1 MKLKAQAIFG
11 FQFLSIQPAVMNNNS
26 EIIFHSRPAVPVE
39 LHKVRIVQKLHLK
52 PIEARLAAMREA
64 GFNTFLLNTK
74 DIFLDMLTDSGT
86 NAMSDNQVSSMLHA
100 DDAYSGSQSFYR
112 MEKALQEVF
121 GKKYVL
127 PVHQGRAAENVISQ
141 VFIRQGDVIPMNYH
155 FTTTKA
161 HMEINGG
168 QVLEIYTDEAL
179 KIKSNHPFKGNI
191 DTDKLRGVIA
201 EYGAD
206 HVPFI
211 RMEAST
217 NLIGGQPFSMQNMK
231 EVKAIADENGIM
243 VVLDASLIGEN
254 AYFIRKREPEYR
266 NASIRDILNE
276 MCGMADVVYFSSR
289 KVSSTR
295 GGGIVTNS
303 KELMLKM
310 RDLIPLYEG
319 FMTYGG
325 MSVREIEAMAVG
337 LMETMDE
344 TVISQSPSFIE
355 YAVGELEEM
364 DIPVVT
370 PAGALGCHIDA
381 LQFLPHV
388 PQAAYSAGALAAALY
403 IVSGCRGMERGT
415 ISMDRD
421 EEGNDVMS
429 DMELLRLAFPRRVF
443 TLSQTNFLLDRLK
456 WLHENRELVGGLKF
470 VEEPAVLRFF
480 MGRLD
485 ADSDWPE
492 RLVARFRA
500 DFGDSL

>member
-276 MCGMADVVYFSSR
+276 MCGMADVVLAR
-289 KVSSTR
+289 MTAQNETHLENMITK
-295 GGGIVTNS
+295 II
-303 KELMLKM
+303 E
-310 RDLIPLYEG
+310 YETDPP
-319 FMTYGG
+319 TYESYYDPITALGWQTERWFQIC
-325 MSVREIEAMAVG
+325 SEAVG
-337 LMETMDE
+337 GYFKHVKGKDPVRINEVYDGN
-344 TVISQSPSFIE
+344 PSVDPWST
-355 YAVGELEEM
+355 A
-364 DIPVVT
+364 P
-370 PAGALGCHIDA
+370 
-381 LQFLPHV
+381 
-388 PQAAYSAGALAAALY
+388 
-403 IVSGCRGMERGT
+403 
-415 ISMDRD
+415 
-421 EEGNDVMS
+421 
-429 DMELLRLAFPRRVF
+429 
-443 TLSQTNFLLDRLK
+443 
-456 WLHENRELVGGLKF
+456 
-470 VEEPAVLRFF
+470 
-480 MGRLD
+480 
-485 ADSDWPE
+485 
-492 RLVARFRA
+492 
-500 DFGDSL
+500 